1 MDVRQDVDG
10 TEPVKVALLDVE
22 RDHETPALGIVF
34 GDRRG
39 DSNVGVAVLQIP
51 APEQLPVGV
60 DAVAIVEIIALEEA
74 EDSCF
79 GGLDDVPQAPVAKSL
94 VADEHNALD
103 GGLGP
108 FADLEHEVD
117 AVIGKL
123 DDLRLD
129 PNIVP
134 SGSPVD
140 FEDALDVG
148 LHRCPRERAARFRL
162 HLGVELLV
170 LETLVALERHP
181 IDDGGFN
188 DRDDDLAAGAPDLHV
203 LEQPGV
209 DEGLVGAVDLEVVE
223 ALARP
228 EPEVRLDRAG
238 LDPTIAL
245 DDDLLGGGA
254 AGGG

>member
-1 MDVRQDVDG
+1 
-10 TEPVKVALLDVE
+10 
-22 RDHETPALGIVF
+22 
-34 GDRRG
+34 
-39 DSNVGVAVLQIP
+39 
-51 APEQLPVGV
+51 
-60 DAVAIVEIIALEEA
+60 
-74 EDSCF
+74 
-79 GGLDDVPQAPVAKSL
+79 
-94 VADEHNALD
+94 
-103 GGLGP
+103 
-108 FADLEHEVD
+108 
-117 AVIGKL
+117 
-123 DDLRLD
+123 
-129 PNIVP
+129 P

-203 LEQPGV
+203 LEQAGV
-209 DEGLVGAVDLEVVE
+209 DEGLVGAVDLEVGE

-254 AGGG
+254 AGGGRGEHDRAQGNAAENKDGHAYSAKYARPELHARPILSLSPPAIRQPPGAADLLFLMIFTPGGNHIRPPVTHLLSKRCP